1 MPETENNAETDII
14 KSAIEKG
21 VFNISDIDKY
31 AIAKLIDLKQ
41 NFTLSLSTLTYKDAY
56 NQLRD
61 LAFNIKQILEKYL
74 DIETLKNFSKID
86 VKGTQYNFYD
96 LYNSIPYANNIEE
109 IRLLWDYINQIFDKF
124 LKNILKVALPMEKT
138 NFKKKVVSSL
148 FALIPNRFQN
158 QLTNNILKDFETW
171 RIKNNAH
178 KSLLNFLSFNIA
190 NMQNYDLDAHILIL
204 GQARSGKSTLSLR
217 FLERIYSI
225 KHNIPL
231 NEVDNFIVEKDFFNK
246 NMIYSPQQKL
256 DLVRQNFKDVIITDE
271 AFLIADKR
279 ESMSYVNVRYT
290 KLLNVFANRN
300 NIIFTNMQDFTELD
314 ARIRKKANLIVL
326 ITQRGLGYAYLQSIN
341 LPIVK
346 QPSIFEF
353 FENNP
358 YFLYSSQE
366 TIDWTLKH
374 KIRGFIGII
383 KWQPF
388 TTDNLMWKAYVETKL
403 KTQKDLDLNFNPY
416 DYSNEK
422 KVKEVKPIKID
433 LKNTEINTEEA
444 EIQKILDNEY
454 MPEFIKEKYRAKLK
468 QTQEAKQEAVKTDI
482 PTDKFTYKCALCGFQ
497 ISVGKNEPKPEV
509 CPECKHRSLKLLA
522 KPIE

>member
-1 MPETENNAETDII
+1 MPENDNNNDII
-14 KSAIEKG
+14 KTAIEKG

-31 AIAKLIDLKQ
+31 AIAKLINLKQ
-41 NFTLSLSTLTYKDAY
+41 DFTLSLSNLDYSEAY

-74 DIETLKNFSKID
+74 DVETLKDFSKIEI
-86 VKGTQYNFYD
+86 KGTEYNFYD
-96 LYNSIPYANNIEE
+96 LYNAIPYAKNTEE

-124 LKNILKVALPMEKT
+124 LKTILKVALPTEKT
-138 NFKKKVVSSL
+138 NIKKKVINSL
-148 FALIPNRFQN
+148 YALIPQRFKKS
-158 QLTNNILKDFETW
+158 LTDSILKDFEVW
-171 RIKNNAH
+171 RQKNSLN

-190 NMQNYDLDAHILIL
+190 RMQNYDLDAHILII

-225 KHNIPL
+225 KHDIPL
-231 NEVDNFIVEKDFFNK
+231 NDVDNFIVERDFFNK

-256 DLVRQNFKDVIITDE
+256 DLVKQNFKDVIITDE

-314 ARIRKKANLIVL
+314 ARIRKKANLIIL

-353 FENNP
+353 FEENP

-366 TIDWTLKH
+366 TIDWTLRH

-388 TTDNLMWKAYVETKL
+388 DANNPMWKAYLEIKL

-416 DYSNEK
+416 NPYDLSNEK
-422 KVKEVKPIKID
+422 PQQPQIPK
-433 LKNTEINTEEA
+433 
-444 EIQKILDNEY
+444 EIQEILDNEY
-454 MPEFIKEKYRAKLK
+454 IPDSIKQKHLTKLNINKNNDDTNDDNKKEKEKL
-468 QTQEAKQEAVKTDI
+468 
-482 PTDKFTYKCALCGFQ
+482 PSDKFTYHCLYCGLTFY
-497 ISVGKNEPKPEV
+497 VGKNEPKPEY
-509 CPECKHRSLKLLA
+509 CPRCKRRSLKLIA